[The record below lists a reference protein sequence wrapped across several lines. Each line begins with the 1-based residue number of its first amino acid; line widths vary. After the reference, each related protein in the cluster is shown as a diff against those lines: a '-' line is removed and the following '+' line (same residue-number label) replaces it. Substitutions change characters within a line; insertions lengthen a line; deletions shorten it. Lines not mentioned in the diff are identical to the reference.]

1 MKTPPSEASSSPEV
15 HSENIRRELTRLIEH
30 LEADAGRVRDPRFR
44 ALVGKAGEVLT
55 GLRKLFERFTP
66 SEPAAKPAERASKAK
81 GATSAP
87 DRTTKSTPPAAS
99 SAAPVKP
106 VPPSAKTTTAKVPA
120 AKATN
125 GADGKEAKPN
135 APAPAPAPAPTTL
148 TAVPPVSLP
157 VVPPKPPE
165 DPDAIAARLKL
176 QRQEARAPKRPGVQ
190 VAPKTTPA
198 PSGKPIWSQPH
209 SS

>member
-15 HSENIRRELTRLIEH
+15 HSENIQRELTQLIEH

-66 SEPAAKPAERASKAK
+66 TEPAPKSTDRAAKAK
-81 GATSAP
+81 NLKSPP
-87 DRTTKSTPPAAS
+87 DRPAKLTPPAPTPTPAGKKD
-99 SAAPVKP
+99 AP
-106 VPPSAKTTTAKVPA
+106 TAKA
-120 AKATN
+120 SN
-125 GADGKEAKPN
+125 GTPSGKVANGKETKDAK
-135 APAPAPAPAPTTL
+135 APAPAPASPSVT
-148 TAVPPVSLP
+148 PPVALP
-157 VVPPKPPE
+157 IVAPKPPE

-176 QRQEARAPKRPGVQ
+176 QRQEARAPKRPGGQ
-190 VAPKTTPA
+190 VAPKPIPA